1 MEGGNILDMKGYSWV
16 GVEGYSWVGID
27 GDSRVGMGEA
37 IWLGVKGEN
46 SGKFLSIDATR
57 LGVKGESRE
66 F

>member
-16 GVEGYSWVGID
+16 GVEGYSWVGMD

-46 SGKFLSIDATR
+46 SGKFRSIDATR